1 MYAIIA
7 TGGKQYKVSE
17 GDIITI
23 EKLGKE
29 AGEKV
34 TFDQVLAVSD
44 NGIKVGSDVANA
56 SVEASVVKEGRGKKV
71 IVYKY
76 KRKTGYHKKNGHRQA
91 FTQVKIEKINEFLGF
106 ECLGHAG
113 YAEEGEDIVCAGISA
128 LVINTVNSLGLYTKD
143 AFSTD
148 SDEETGKISLSF
160 SSPAGHDADL
170 LMKSLVL
177 GLQGIQNTYGND
189 YIILKFREV

>member
-1 MYAIIA
+1 M
-7 TGGKQYKVSE
+7 TK
-17 GDIITI
+17 ITI
-23 EKLGKE
+23 
-29 AGEKV
+29 
-34 TFDQVLAVSD
+34 FRNRD
-44 NGIKVGSDVANA
+44 
-56 SVEASVVKEGRGKKV
+56 
-71 IVYKY
+71 
-76 KRKTGYHKKNGHRQA
+76 
-91 FTQVKIEKINEFLGF
+91 NEFLGF

-170 LMKSLVL
+170 LMKSLVV

>member
-1 MYAIIA
+1 M
-7 TGGKQYKVSE
+7 TK
-17 GDIITI
+17 ITI
-23 EKLGKE
+23 
-29 AGEKV
+29 
-34 TFDQVLAVSD
+34 FRNRD
-44 NGIKVGSDVANA
+44 
-56 SVEASVVKEGRGKKV
+56 
-71 IVYKY
+71 
-76 KRKTGYHKKNGHRQA
+76 
-91 FTQVKIEKINEFLGF
+91 NEFFGF

-128 LVINTVNSLGLYTKD
+128 LVINTVNSLGLYTKE

-170 LMKSLVL
+170 LMRSLVL

>member
-1 MYAIIA
+1 M
-7 TGGKQYKVSE
+7 TK
-17 GDIITI
+17 ITI
-23 EKLGKE
+23 
-29 AGEKV
+29 
-34 TFDQVLAVSD
+34 FRNRD
-44 NGIKVGSDVANA
+44 
-56 SVEASVVKEGRGKKV
+56 
-71 IVYKY
+71 
-76 KRKTGYHKKNGHRQA
+76 
-91 FTQVKIEKINEFLGF
+91 NEFLGF

-148 SDEETGKISLSF
+148 SDEE
-160 SSPAGHDADL
+160 AGHDADL

>member
-1 MYAIIA
+1 M
-7 TGGKQYKVSE
+7 Q
-17 GDIITI
+17 
-23 EKLGKE
+23 
-29 AGEKV
+29 
-34 TFDQVLAVSD
+34 
-44 NGIKVGSDVANA
+44 
-56 SVEASVVKEGRGKKV
+56 
-71 IVYKY
+71 
-76 KRKTGYHKKNGHRQA
+76 RKA
-91 FTQVKIEKINEFLGF
+91 KILYVQGF
-106 ECLGHAG
+106 PH
-113 YAEEGEDIVCAGISA
+113 S
-128 LVINTVNSLGLYTKD
+128 VINTVNSLGLYTKD

>member
-23 EKLGKE
+23 EKLGVE

-44 NGIKVGSDVANA
+44 NGMKVGADVANA
-56 SVEASVVKEGRGKKV
+56 TVEASVVKEGRAKKV

-91 FTQVKIEKINEFLGF
+91 FTQVKIEKIN
-106 ECLGHAG
+106 
-113 YAEEGEDIVCAGISA
+113 
-128 LVINTVNSLGLYTKD
+128 SLGVYTKEK
-143 AFSTD
+143 FSTD
-148 SDEETGKISLSF
+148 SDEETGMITLRF
-160 SSPAGHDADL
+160 DAPAGHDADL

-189 YIILKFREV
+189 YIILTFKEV